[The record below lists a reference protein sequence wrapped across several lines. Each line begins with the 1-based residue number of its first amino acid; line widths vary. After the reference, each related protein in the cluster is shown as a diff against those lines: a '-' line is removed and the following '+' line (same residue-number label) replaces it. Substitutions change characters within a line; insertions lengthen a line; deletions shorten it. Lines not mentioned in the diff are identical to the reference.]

1 MAETSGF
8 FDAVYDETLKD
19 YDLKYLAAQFAEY
32 FSLFVGNGVFA
43 SPTNQLKVSASEESL
58 AVIVSSGWA
67 FIGGYWYHNNADLSL
82 SVPSNLTSQIRTD
95 SVRCRYTVSDRSVKM
110 KYVTGDVIPVRNTE
124 VYDLIIAQVIVQPVS
139 SSISNSD
146 ITDTRMNESVCGF
159 VKGLLE
165 VETTEDL
172 FAQYNTIFT
181 EWFEGIKGQ
190 LSEDAAGN
198 LQAQIGTLSNLQTY
212 SKSNLVSAI
221 NEVSRNAGVYL
232 GAYKIPAGQTSFT
245 ISDASMKPTSIVT
258 VFYSDSSLSTVND
271 MDITYEQSNGS
282 FIIALE
288 SALDVDITIDYVQ
301 VVNPVK
307 SVADNPVGTID
318 ILPQYVFNNAAS
330 GTIKEKEE

>member
-110 KYVTGDVIPVRNTE
+110 KYVTGDVTPVRNTE

-139 SSISNSD
+139 SSILNSD

-172 FAQYNTIFT
+172 FAQYNAAF
-181 EWFEGIKGQ
+181 ENWFNDIKGQ

-198 LQAQIGTLSNLQTY
+198 LQNQIGALSSLQTQQRN
-212 SKSNLVSAI
+212 NLVDAI
-221 NEVSRNAGVYL
+221 NEINSNTGVWIGSQTIENGASSKEINSSVITEDSLIDIYYAEDSKAIVVNAVPSYSQ
-232 GAYKIPAGQTSFT
+232 INGQLT
-245 ISDASMKPTSIVT
+245 IS
-258 VFYSDSSLSTVND
+258 F
-271 MDITYEQSNGS
+271 
-282 FIIALE
+282 E
-288 SALDVDITIDYVQ
+288 SALGATVTIKNIR
-301 VVNPVK
+301 VVNV
-307 SVADNPVGTID
+307 
-318 ILPQYVFNNAAS
+318 
-330 GTIKEKEE
+330 